1 MIKKPPF
8 AKNIF
13 AVALTLLVIGLAS
26 YIAADRYVYLKVK
39 RELHSFFDCSL
50 DQFLNG
56 SVFQIRQGTTLS
68 DTEKLK
74 HQEIIHWPLRPA
86 YGFNNNLTEHPVRYL
101 YNFFGKGKE
110 TLQGYGQV
118 VHAHIP
124 ANPNI
129 GGPTRVWFVVSAGP
143 SGAEVDIDE
152 TTEADGV
159 HRYEIASQPYHI
171 TNGIYSVGYL
181 YSDTNGVKAGDTP
194 LVGIK
199 P

>member
-1 MIKKPPF
+1 M
-8 AKNIF
+8 KNNSPVSRNF
-13 AVALTLLVIGLAS
+13 LAATLTLFLLVLA
-26 YIAADRYVYLKVK
+26 IFLLFDRYQFLKTK
-39 RELHSFFDCSL
+39 RDLHTFFDNG
-50 DQFLNG
+50 LNHFVIF
-56 SVFQIRQGTTLS
+56 SAYRMGTPEGM
-68 DTEKLK
+68 TEKGEKIFEKAKRNLLN
-74 HQEIIHWPLRPA
+74 PVMT
-86 YGFNNNLTEHPVRYL
+86 YGSDDFQNIDVLYDLFNSSS
-101 YNFFGKGKE
+101 K

-159 HRYEIASQPYHI
+159 HCYEITSQPYHI
-171 TNGIYSVGYL
+171 TNGIHSVGYL
-181 YSDTNGVKAGDTP
+181 YTDTNGVKAGDTP